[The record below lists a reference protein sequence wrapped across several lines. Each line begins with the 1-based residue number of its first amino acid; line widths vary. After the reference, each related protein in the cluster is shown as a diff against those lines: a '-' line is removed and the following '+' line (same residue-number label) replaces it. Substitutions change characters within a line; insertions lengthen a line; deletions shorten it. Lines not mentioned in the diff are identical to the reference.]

1 MVKVNKRNTR
11 KKCETS
17 SKLTI
22 KILQQRQSCRSGVF
36 IVNFEHISHISS
48 FSIGKFEQVNVS
60 CGESI
65 INIDTCN
72 I

>member
-48 FSIGKFEQVNVS
+48 FSIGKFEQVNVN